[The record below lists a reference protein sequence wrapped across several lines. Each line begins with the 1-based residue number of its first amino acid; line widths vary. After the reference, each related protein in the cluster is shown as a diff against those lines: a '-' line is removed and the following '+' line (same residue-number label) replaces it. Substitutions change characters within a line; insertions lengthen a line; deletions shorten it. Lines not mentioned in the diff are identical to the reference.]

1 MSNKN
6 IIIVFAVLG
15 VCLILIGTTA
25 QYVFQYAPLVGWIG
39 GLVFLLIATFL
50 VSKRSINQSRKN

>member
-6 IIIVFAVLG
+6 MIIVFAVLG
-15 VCLILIGTTA
+15 VCLILVGTTA
-25 QYVFQYAPLVGWIG
+25 QHIFQYAPLVGWIG

-50 VSKRSINQSRKN
+50 VSKRTINHSRKN